1 MSEFISTLPKD
12 IIAGNNVQ
20 LPDNTI
26 RRIFNLVNLGGND
39 VFYDLGC
46 GEGNAVYIAAKEY
59 NVKKAIGIESKKR
72 LIDKANKKI
81 KGINNALIVHQD
93 VRNTSLAKGTVYL
106 FWFYETAIVKQMVKR
121 FREEVRPGARIV
133 SVWSPPDLIKPDKTD
148 FPFFVSTLPFKYA
161 KNVEDQIYSMYGQKC
176 IDYTASWMLAERYIE
191 SLLAGPSQYK
201 RFLNIL
207 FSMIIWINAWNMK
220 VTCEDQIPPPVE
232 SYLGILRTFFD
243 IELSDMFIRK

>member
-12 IIAGNNVQ
+12 IISGNNVQ
-20 LPDNTI
+20 LPENTV
-26 RRIFNLVNLGGND
+26 RRIFNLVNLGHDD

-46 GEGNAVYIAAKEY
+46 GEGNTVYIAAKEY
-59 NVKKAIGIESKKR
+59 KVKKAIGIEWKKK
-72 LIDKANKKI
+72 LIEKANKKI
-81 KGINNALIVHQD
+81 HGINNALVIHQ
-93 VRNTSLAKGTVYL
+93 NIKNAYLAKGTVFL
-106 FWFYETAIVKQMVKR
+106 FWFYDTSIVKKMVKR
-121 FREEVRPGARIV
+121 FSQEIQPGARII

-161 KNVEDQIYSMYGQKC
+161 KNFQDQIHSMYGQKC
-176 IDYTASWMLAERYIE
+176 IDYTAAWMLGERYIE
-191 SLLAGPSQYK
+191 AMQEEPSQYK

-220 VTCEDQIPPPVE
+220 VSCEDQIPPPVE
-232 SYLGILRTFFD
+232 SYLGILRTFFN